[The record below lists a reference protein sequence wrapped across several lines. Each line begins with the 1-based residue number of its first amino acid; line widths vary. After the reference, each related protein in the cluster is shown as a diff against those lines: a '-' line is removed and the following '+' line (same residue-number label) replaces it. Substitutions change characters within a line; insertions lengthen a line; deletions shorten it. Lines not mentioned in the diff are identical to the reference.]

1 MAKKKLQARIRY
13 YKADEKWPERYAIE
27 LYDSKKDTWN
37 LSSSYEFV
45 KRHDHPE
52 AGDNFIYFGIVT
64 EIFKLMNL
72 GYDVEAP

>member
-13 YKADEKWPERYAIE
+13 YKEDEKWPERYAIE

-52 AGDNFIYFGIVT
+52 AGGNFIYFGIVP
-64 EIFKLMNL
+64 EIFKLMKL